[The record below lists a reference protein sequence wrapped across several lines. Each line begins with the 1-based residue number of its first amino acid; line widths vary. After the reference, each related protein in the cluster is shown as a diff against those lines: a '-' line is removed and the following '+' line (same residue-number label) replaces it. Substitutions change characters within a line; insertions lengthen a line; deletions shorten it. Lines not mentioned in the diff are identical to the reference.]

1 MSAEISKLAENIQLL
16 ICDVDGVL
24 TDGRIFLHSD
34 PHNSDGVIEM
44 KVFHARDGHGLK
56 LVQRGGITV
65 AIISGRKAPIV
76 KARMD
81 TLGISEV
88 HQGFSDKLPV
98 FRSLC
103 TRMGISAEN
112 VAYIGD
118 DTIDLCVMRE
128 VGLPVAVADAHPK
141 VKDAAKWVTTALGGQ
156 GAVREL
162 CDLLLSAQNLPD
174 E

>member
-1 MSAEISKLAENIQLL
+1 MTSPVDQLAKNIRLL

-34 PHNSDGVIEM
+34 PHDSNGVIEM

-81 TLGISEV
+81 NLGISEV
-88 HQGFSDKLPV
+88 HQGCSDKLPV
-98 FRSLC
+98 FQSLC
-103 TRMGISAEN
+103 SRMGISAEH

-118 DTIDLCVMRE
+118 DTIDLCVMRQ
-128 VGLPVAVADAHPK
+128 VGLPVAVADAHHK
-141 VKDAAKWVTTALGGQ
+141 VKHAAKWVTTAAGGQ

-162 CDLLLSAQNLPD
+162 CDLLLTAQNLPD

>member
-1 MSAEISKLAENIQLL
+1 MSTDLNALAENIRLL

-34 PHNSDGVIEM
+34 PHNEEKVIEM

-65 AIISGRKAPIV
+65 AIISGRNAPIV
-76 KARMD
+76 KARME
-81 TLGISEV
+81 TLGVSEV
-88 HQGFSDKLPV
+88 HQGCSDKLPV
-98 FRSLC
+98 FKSLC
-103 TRMGISAEN
+103 TRMGIEPAN

-128 VGLPVAVADAHPK
+128 VGFPVAVADAHPK
-141 VKDAAKWVTTALGGQ
+141 VKDAAKWVTSSDGGQ